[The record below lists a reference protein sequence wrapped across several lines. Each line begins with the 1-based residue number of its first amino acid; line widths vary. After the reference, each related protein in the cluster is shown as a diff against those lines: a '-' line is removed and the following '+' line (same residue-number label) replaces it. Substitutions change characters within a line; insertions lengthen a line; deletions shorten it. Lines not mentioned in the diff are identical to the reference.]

1 MKFVKILALVLS
13 VCMLGSMLLA
23 CDKGGDAEETTAAVE
38 SVSINV
44 NLIIK
49 NGSTTVDE
57 ETIKYDGKAPTLG
70 NVIEL
75 YCVGEYEDYADD
87 AFDANTGLLTKIGD
101 LAATGGKNWIAYYEK
116 EGENKAF
123 ASIKNQTLADGDTV
137 VLVLK

>member
-1 MKFVKILALVLS
+1 MKFVKILSLVLS

-49 NGSTTVDE
+49 NGSTEVAE
-57 ETIKYDGKAPTLG
+57 ETIKYEGKTPTLG

-75 YCVGEYEDYADD
+75 YCAGEYEDYADD
-87 AFDANTGLLTKIGD
+87 AFDTKTGLLTKIGD
-101 LAATGGKNWIAYYEK
+101 LTAGGGKNWIAYYEK

>member
-23 CDKGGDAEETTAAVE
+23 CDKGGDTEETETAE

-44 NLIIK
+44 TLIIK
-49 NGSTTVDE
+49 NGSTEVDE
-57 ETIKYDGKAPTLG
+57 EAVKYEGTNPTLG

-75 YCVGEYEDYADD
+75 YCAGEYEDYADD
-87 AFDANTGLLTKIGD
+87 AFDTKTGLLTKIGD
-101 LAATGGKNWIAYYEK
+101 LVAADGKNWVAYYEQ
-116 EGENKAF
+116 EGESKAF
-123 ASIKNQTLADGDTV
+123 ASIQNQTLADGQTV

>member
-23 CDKGGDAEETTAAVE
+23 CDKGGDTEETEAAE
-38 SVSINV
+38 SVSISV

-49 NGSTTVDE
+49 DGSTTVDE
-57 ETIKYDGKAPTLG
+57 DTVKYEGKNPTLG

-87 AFDANTGLLTKIGD
+87 AFDTATGLLSKIGD
-101 LAATGGKNWIAYYEK
+101 LTATGGKNWVAYYEQ
-116 EGENKAF
+116 EGESKAF
-123 ASIKNQTLADGDTV
+123 ASIQNQILADGQTV